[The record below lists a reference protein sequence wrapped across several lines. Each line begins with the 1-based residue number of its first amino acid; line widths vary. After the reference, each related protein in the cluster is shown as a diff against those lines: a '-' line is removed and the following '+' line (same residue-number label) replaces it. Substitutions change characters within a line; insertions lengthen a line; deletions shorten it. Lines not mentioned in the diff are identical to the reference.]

1 MIAMQR
7 GCSVAVCLLVV
18 LGSSRT
24 GLGQGGWSVAGG
36 PLTGPPVANA
46 PFSADATT
54 TVRQTLSDGRLIERI
69 ATARYFRD
77 REGRVRV
84 EQSING
90 SKEIVP
96 SATNVP
102 RITVWPDPA
111 ASGAY
116 AYTLE
121 PLTRTARKGPRDIA
135 GEAVGGGDTFA
146 APLGGVR
153 FLIFHSALHDPNATG
168 AVTEESLGSRLI
180 AGVETVGRRLT
191 ATIPHG
197 QAGIQVTEERWE
209 SRELKILMF
218 GHSSSSNPGVG
229 IVDYR
234 LSNVRRAEPDPDLFV
249 VPNDYT
255 IVSSPNEWITLE
267 WAENTQPAA
276 RNDKRRR

>member
-1 MIAMQR
+1 MNAMQR
-7 GCSVAVCLLVV
+7 GCSLAVCLLVV

-24 GLGQGGWSVAGG
+24 GLGQGGWSLAGG
-36 PLTGPPVANA
+36 PLTGPPVPNA

-54 TVRQTLSDGRLIERI
+54 TVRQTLSGGTLIERI
-69 ATARYFRD
+69 AKARYFRD

-90 SKEIVP
+90 SEEIVA
-96 SATNVP
+96 SATNVQ

-111 ASGAY
+111 DSRAY

-135 GEAVGGGDTFA
+135 GLAVGGGDTFA

-153 FLIFHSALHDPNATG
+153 FLIFHSALHNHNSTG
-168 AVTEESLGSRLI
+168 PVTQESLGSRLI
-180 AGVETVGRRLT
+180 AGVETVGRRVT
-191 ATIPHG
+191 TTIPGG
-197 QAGIQVTEERWE
+197 QAAIQVTEERWE
-209 SRELKILMF
+209 SPELKILMF
-218 GHSSSSNPGVG
+218 GRSSDPRVG

-234 LSNVRRAEPDPDLFV
+234 LSNVRRAEPDSDLFV

-255 IVSSPNEWITLE
+255 VVSSNEWITLE
-267 WAENTQPAA
+267 WAENAQPAP